1 MAKQTSSAQP
11 AFYEVVFRGKPKVV
25 RAFLHG
31 LVMGAGADATV
42 FFSYTDGIAHEG
54 KMEQLAGKVGLRPTD
69 CHVVV
74 DAGTSALIKS
84 LAKRITGETGIELV
98 THRRIRSAR
107 LSFAWTAYTTRHDAE
122 LEQAVQD
129 LPAGVRLQGFTHD
142 VDADPS
148 ARGVEAY
155 APTHHFEARAKG
167 TFVGPVDGLVALRRR
182 LQDYSLLQA
191 EDIELVL
198 A

>member
-25 RAFLHG
+25 RAFVHG
-31 LVMGAGADATV
+31 LVMGADADATV

-54 KMEQLAGKVGLRPTD
+54 KLEQLAGKVGLRPTG

-74 DAGTSALIKS
+74 DAGTSALIKA
-84 LAKRITGETGIELV
+84 LARRITEQTGLELGS
-98 THRRIRSAR
+98 HRRIRSAK
-107 LSFAWTAYTTRHDAE
+107 LAFAWTAYTTRHDAE
-122 LEQAVQD
+122 LEKAIQD
-129 LPAGVRLQGFTHD
+129 LPTGVRLQGFTHD
-142 VDADPS
+142 VNADPS

-155 APTHHFEARAKG
+155 AATHHFEARAKG
-167 TFVGPVDGLVALRRR
+167 TFVGPVDSLVALRRR
-182 LQDYSLLQA
+182 LQEFSLLQT
-191 EDIELVL
+191 EDVELVL